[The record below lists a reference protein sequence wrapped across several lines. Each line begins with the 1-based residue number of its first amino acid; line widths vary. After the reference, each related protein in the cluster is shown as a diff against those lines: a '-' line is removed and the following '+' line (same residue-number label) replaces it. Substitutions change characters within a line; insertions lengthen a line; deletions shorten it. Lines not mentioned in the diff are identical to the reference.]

1 MTNKSQDL
9 GSIES
14 VQLNGETF
22 FKIENSDSLRPFFMS
37 IVSASN
43 HWMFIGSNGGLTA
56 GRKNA
61 EFSLFPYY
69 SDDKIIES
77 TEITGP
83 KTIVQLQANERLVNW
98 EPFSQFGQEKFSLG
112 RNLYK
117 NQYGNKVVFE
127 EINHDLKLTFRY
139 EWASSDK
146 YGFIRTASL
155 SNQGGQDLEVRL
167 LDGLQNILPYGVG
180 SDLQMKQSNL
190 VDAYKRNE
198 LDRASGLGI
207 YALSAIIVDRAEPSE
222 ALKANVIWQNGLEN
236 PTYLV
241 SSKQVPAFK
250 SGEPIVE
257 ETDVKA
263 EKGAYLVESRFTL
276 AKDNAQHWVIA
287 TDVNKNHPFVANL
300 IADISQPN
308 IQSRIQ
314 EDVALGT
321 QELIKLTASADGL
334 QHSADKLKDVR
345 HFANVMFN
353 IMRGGVFDHNYQ
365 IEKWDLLK
373 YLEIANKEV
382 HDVHQDKIAHLTDLL
397 TLADLEQLAKTA
409 NDPSFTR
416 LLSEYLPL
424 KFSRRHGD
432 PSRPWNKFSI
442 NTRNEDDGSKI
453 LDYQGNW
460 RDIFQNW
467 EALAF
472 AYPDFM
478 EGMIF
483 RFLNASTFDG
493 YNPYRVMKHG
503 FDWETIEPD
512 DPWSYIGYWGDHQ
525 IIYLL
530 KFLEF
535 IEKHRPS
542 RLKALF
548 DQETFTY
555 AAVPYQIK
563 DYAEILKNPKD
574 TIIFDHEWDA
584 EIRAR
589 RDALGSDGAMLQT
602 AGKVYHVNFIE
613 KILATTLAKI
623 SNLIPDAG
631 IWMNTQRPE
640 WNDANNALV
649 GNGVSMVTLYYL
661 RRFLAF
667 FNALLNDVPNQDI
680 QLSVELHDYFT
691 AVHKA
696 LAQHKGKLE
705 KGFTDSERKELMDAL
720 GQAASIFRNTIYAK
734 GFSGKRSTLELK
746 TLDEFY
752 RLSNAYLEKSIDNN
766 ERTDKLYHAYNIIDI
781 HENAVSVGYLDE
793 MLEGQVAVLSSGYLS
808 ADKVLTLMD
817 ALRKSALYR
826 PDQNSYILYPNKELK
841 GFLERNQVPAEDV
854 NTSELLQQLVK
865 DHEVTVI
872 EKDVTGVYHFHG
884 AIRNRFELAAALKT
898 LDQTKY
904 GQLVAKDS
912 HLVQAIYEKVFNHR
926 TFTGRSGT
934 FYGYEG
940 LGSIYWHMV
949 SKLLLAVEECAI
961 VAAKKNAAATPALKE
976 HVKEVFEG
984 IGVHKSPAVYGAFPI
999 DPYSHTPYYKGA
1011 QQPGMTGQVKEDVI
1025 SRIMELGV
1033 EVTNGQVQFAP
1044 TILDTSEFMKE
1055 TSSFEYVDVKG
1066 QFKTLDLPKNALA
1079 FTYCQVPVVYQQGD
1093 QAHLSIE
1100 LMDGKSKSYEGNALD
1115 REWSQKLFG
1124 RSNEIEKIRVTL
1136 KS

>member
-1 MTNKSQDL
+1 MTSSQNSL
-9 GSIES
+9 QATQI
-14 VQLNGETF
+14 NGETF
-22 FKIENSDSLRPFFMS
+22 FKIENADNLRPFFMS
-37 IVSASN
+37 IVSPSN

-77 TEITGP
+77 TEVTGP
-83 KTIVQLQANERLVNW
+83 KTIVQLNENKLINW
-98 EPFSQFGQEKFSLG
+98 EPFSQFGKEKFDLK

-127 EINHDLKLTFRY
+127 EVNHYLKMTFSY
-139 EWASSDK
+139 EWSSSDK
-146 YGFIRTASL
+146 YGFIRKATL
-155 SNQGGQDLEVRL
+155 RNDGEQDRNIRL

-198 LDRASGLGI
+198 LDSESGLGI

-222 ALKANVIWQNGLEN
+222 ALKANVVWQKGLES

-250 SGEPIVE
+250 AGEVVSQ

-263 EKGAYLVESRFTL
+263 EKGAYLVESSFTL
-276 AKDNAQHWVIA
+276 TKRDATHWLIA

-300 IADISQPN
+300 IADITNDGIEQ
-308 IQSRIQ
+308 RI
-314 EDVALGT
+314 DADIAVGT

-334 QHSADKLKDVR
+334 QQSADQLKDVR

-373 YLEIANKEV
+373 YLEIANKTVYTV
-382 HDVHQDKIAHLTDLL
+382 HKPAVDALDELL
-397 TLADLEQLAKTA
+397 SLADLEQLATKA
-409 NDPSFTR
+409 NDSSLTR

-442 NTRNEDDGSKI
+442 NTRNEDTGEKI

-503 FDWETIEPD
+503 FDWETIELD

-530 KFLEF
+530 KYLEF
-535 IEKHRPS
+535 IEDHRPG
-542 RLKALF
+542 RLHELF
-548 DQETFTY
+548 AQETFTY
-555 AAVPYQIK
+555 AAVPYRIK
-563 DYAEILKNPKD
+563 DYADILKNPKD
-574 TIIFDHEWDA
+574 TIIFDHDWDA
-584 EIRAR
+584 NIRAK
-589 RDALGSDGAMLQT
+589 RDELGSDGAMLHTSGQ
-602 AGKVYHVNFIE
+602 VYHVNFIE

-623 SNLIPDAG
+623 TNLIPDAG

-667 FNALLNDVPNQDI
+667 FNDLLDGLANEEYQI
-680 QLSVELHDYFT
+680 SVELHQCFE
-691 AVHKA
+691 AVNKA
-696 LAQHKGKLE
+696 LTQHETKLSA
-705 KGFTDSERKELMDAL
+705 GFSDQDRKDLMDDL
-720 GQAASIFRNTIYAK
+720 GQAASAFRNKVYNE
-734 GFSGKRSTLELK
+734 GFSGQKASLDLK
-746 TLDEFY
+746 SLDDFY
-752 RLSNAYLEKSIDNN
+752 RVSNAYLEKSIDNN
-766 ERTDKLYHAYNIIDI
+766 QRTDKLYHAYNIIDI
-781 HENAVSVGYLDE
+781 NKDRVSVDYLDE

-808 ADKVLTLMD
+808 SDKVVELLD
-817 ALRKSALYR
+817 AMRKSKLYR
-826 PDQNSYILYPNKELK
+826 EDQNSYILYPNKALK
-841 GFLERNQVPAEDV
+841 GFLERNQVPEEEVKRSD
-854 NTSELLQQLVK
+854 LLQRLVA

-872 EKDVTGVYHFHG
+872 EKDVAGVYHFHG
-884 AIRNRFELAAALKT
+884 EIRNRFELDHALNK
-898 LDQTKY
+898 LDQDQY
-904 GQLVAKDS
+904 GTLVAKDRE
-912 HLVQAIYEKVFNHR
+912 LIQEIYESVFHHK

-949 SKLLLAVEECAI
+949 SKLLLAVEECALK
-961 VAAKKNAAATPALKE
+961 AASTESKETSALKE

-984 IGVHKSPAVYGAFPI
+984 IGVHKAPAVYGAFPI

-1025 SRIMELGV
+1025 SRVLELGV
-1033 EVTNGQVQFAP
+1033 NVNDGKVSFAP
-1044 TILDTSEFMKE
+1044 AILDKGEFLKE
-1055 TSSFEYVDVKG
+1055 PSTFDYVDLNG
-1066 QFKTLDLPKNALA
+1066 EFKTIALPSNALA
-1079 FTYCQVPVVYQQGD
+1079 FTYCQVPVVYQLGNDNVIEISLKSGEKQRTEGSSLNSE
-1093 QAHLSIE
+1093 LS
-1100 LMDGKSKSYEGNALD
+1100 
-1115 REWSQKLFG
+1115 QTLFSRTG
-1124 RSNEIEKIRVTL
+1124 EIVEVKVTL
-1136 KS
+1136 KL